1 MTAFYDRMAAN
12 VTRLLTEYGT
22 AVNIVR
28 PALNFDNTT
37 NQPTS
42 GGNTV
47 IASTGVFRSI
57 ARRLVDGTRIQSG
70 DRELVMVPDVEVR
83 MGDRIDVS
91 SIGDTTATT
100 VGGAPG
106 IILGAG
112 VAGSWAIQ
120 EINEVRPAGTILAYV
135 VRVRR

>member
-1 MTAFYDRMAAN
+1 MTAFYDRMAAT
-12 VTRLLTEYGT
+12 VTRLLTQYGT

-42 GGNTV
+42 CGNTV
-47 IASTGVFRSI
+47 IASTGVFRTI

-112 VAGSWAIQ
+112 VAGTWAIQ

>member
-1 MTAFYDRMAAN
+1 MTFYTDMADT
-12 VTRLLTEYGT
+12 VSELLAEFGT

-28 PALNFDNTT
+28 PALNFDNAT
-37 NQPTS
+37 NKPTS

-112 VAGSWAIQ
+112 VAGTWAIQ
-120 EINEVRPAGTILAYV
+120 EINEIRPAGVLLAYV

>member
-1 MTAFYDRMAAN
+1 MTAFYDRMAAT
-12 VTRLLTEYGT
+12 VTRLLTQYGT

-120 EINEVRPAGTILAYV
+120 EINEVRPA
-135 VRVRR
+135 

>member
-1 MTAFYDRMAAN
+1 MTFYTDMADT
-12 VTRLLTEYGT
+12 VSELLAEFGT

-37 NQPTS
+37 NKPTS

-112 VAGSWAIQ
+112 IAGTWAIQ
-120 EINEVRPAGTILAYV
+120 EINEIRPAGVLLAYV

>member
-1 MTAFYDRMAAN
+1 MTAFYDRMAATA
-12 VTRLLTEYGT
+12 TRLLTEYGT

-28 PALNFDNTT
+28 PALNFDNAT
-37 NQPTS
+37 NKPTS

-47 IASTGVFRSI
+47 IASIGVFREI

-112 VAGSWAIQ
+112 VAGTWAIQ

>member
-1 MTAFYDRMAAN
+1 MTFYTEMADTASE
-12 VTRLLTEYGT
+12 LLAEFGT

-28 PALNFDNTT
+28 PALNFNNTT
-37 NQPTS
+37 NKPTS
-42 GGNTV
+42 GGNTT

-112 VAGSWAIQ
+112 IAGTWAIQ
-120 EINEVRPAGTILAYV
+120 EINEIRPAGVLLAYV

>member
-1 MTAFYDRMAAN
+1 MTFYTEMADTASE
-12 VTRLLTEYGT
+12 LLAEFGT

-37 NQPTS
+37 NKPTS

-70 DRELVMVPDVEVR
+70 DRELVLIPDVQVR

-91 SIGDTTATT
+91 SVGDTTATT

-112 VAGSWAIQ
+112 IAGSWAIQ
-120 EINEVRPAGTILAYV
+120 EINEIRPAGVLLAYV

>member
-1 MTAFYDRMAAN
+1 MTAFYDRMAAT

-28 PALNFDNTT
+28 PALNFDNAT
-37 NQPTS
+37 NKPSS
-42 GGNTV
+42 GGSTV
-47 IASTGVFRSI
+47 IASIGVFREI

>member
-1 MTAFYDRMAAN
+1 MTAFYDRMAAA

>member
-1 MTAFYDRMAAN
+1 MTAFYDRMAAT
-12 VTRLLTEYGT
+12 VTRLLTEYGA

-28 PALNFDNTT
+28 PALNFDNAT
-37 NQPTS
+37 NKPTS

-47 IASTGVFRSI
+47 IASIGVFREI